1 MIFDSNEL
9 LCTNLLTTPKPEVG
23 TILVTGATGYVGGR
37 LVPELL
43 ARGYKVKVMARVYT
57 KDLQQRWP
65 QAEIVV
71 ADALNLDELNLALK
85 DVKVAYYLIHSLLL
99 GPKRFE
105 KADILAANN
114 FRAAAE
120 KNKLDRIIYL
130 GALGDKN
137 SHLSPHLRSRLHVA
151 EVLQLGEIST
161 TVLRAAIIIGS
172 GSASY
177 EILKSLVKNTPILF
191 LPYWAKTKCQP
202 ISIRTLINILVG
214 VLETEG
220 TEGQSYDVGGFE
232 ILTYERLLKIMA
244 KIQNKKRLFVHTSFS
259 NFKFYS
265 YIASFLTPVPAPV
278 IKTLFQSG
286 KNEVLCNNEGK
297 LPNSIYKPVTFKET
311 VLRAMT
317 REELDKVHTRW
328 SDEYPRAYELAIKLK
343 ELEKPPYYISA
354 YSLVTSKRANSLFS
368 SFCKIGGDE
377 GWFNQ
382 NWMWKLRG
390 ILDSIL
396 LGVGTSRGRRSM
408 NTIRIHDVV
417 GFFRVEELEMNKRL
431 LLRAEM
437 KLPGKAWLEFKTNE
451 ENTLNRLTISAYFEP
466 DGWKG
471 KVYWYNFLPFH
482 HIIFSNL
489 IKNIERRS

>member
-1 MIFDSNEL
+1 MMFDSNEL

-43 ARGYKVKVMARVYT
+43 ARGYTVKVMARVYT

-99 GPKRFE
+99 GPKKFE

-137 SHLSPHLRSRLHVA
+137 SSLSPHLRSRLQVA
-151 EVLQLGEIST
+151 EVLQCGKIST

-177 EILKSLVKNTPILF
+177 EILKNLVKNSPILF
-191 LPYWAKTKCQP
+191 LPYWAQTKCQP

-220 TEGQSYDVGGFE
+220 TEGKSYDVGGIE
-232 ILTYERLLKIMA
+232 ILSYERLLKIMA
-244 KIQNKKRLFVHTSFS
+244 KIQNKRRLFVHTSFS

-265 YIASFLTPVPAPV
+265 YIAGFLTPVPAPV
-278 IKTLFQSG
+278 IKSLFQSG
-286 KNEVLCNNEGK
+286 KNEVLCNSEEK
-297 LPNSIYKPVTFKET
+297 LPNSI
-311 VLRAMT
+311 
-317 REELDKVHTRW
+317 
-328 SDEYPRAYELAIKLK
+328 
-343 ELEKPPYYISA
+343 
-354 YSLVTSKRANSLFS
+354 
-368 SFCKIGGDE
+368 
-377 GWFNQ
+377 
-382 NWMWKLRG
+382 
-390 ILDSIL
+390 
-396 LGVGTSRGRRSM
+396 
-408 NTIRIHDVV
+408 
-417 GFFRVEELEMNKRL
+417 
-431 LLRAEM
+431 
-437 KLPGKAWLEFKTNE
+437 
-451 ENTLNRLTISAYFEP
+451 
-466 DGWKG
+466 
-471 KVYWYNFLPFH
+471 
-482 HIIFSNL
+482 
-489 IKNIERRS
+489 